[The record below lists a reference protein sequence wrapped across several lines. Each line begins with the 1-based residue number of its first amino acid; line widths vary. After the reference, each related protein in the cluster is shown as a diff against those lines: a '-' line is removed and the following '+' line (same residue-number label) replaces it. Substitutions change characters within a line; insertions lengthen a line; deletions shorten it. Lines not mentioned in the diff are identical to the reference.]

1 VYQKVS
7 LRQAVIYAYV
17 LASIA
22 TVLNGCGDHV
32 DSLIII
38 RLRALVIYAD
48 QPVEQATVWLSDKR
62 FRADAQPSSLR
73 KPVCITD
80 GTGKCAVVVRYSYGY
95 VDWPWRRLFR
105 HELALSERFELSAE
119 KDGHL
124 LAQQALS
131 PLSPPQIQGVEE
143 VFVRVRLGQKR

>member
-1 VYQKVS
+1 VLQNVS
-7 LRQAVIYAYV
+7 FRRAVFYAYA
-17 LASIA
+17 LAFIM
-22 TVLNGCGDHV
+22 TFLNGCGDHI

-38 RLRALVIYAD
+38 RFRALVMYTD
-48 QPVEQATVWLSDKR
+48 QPVGQAIIWLNDKR
-62 FRADAQPSSLR
+62 FSTDAQPSSLR

-95 VDWPWRRLFR
+95 VDWPWRRLFK
-105 HELALSERFELSAE
+105 HELALSERFELSVE

-124 LAQQALS
+124 LAQQVIS

-143 VFVRVRLGQKR
+143 VLVKVRLQQK